1 MAILRRHFPG
11 RSASVLACAFVLSAC
26 VSSQN
31 HGPFTYDPALI
42 DGTTLFGRDVPAAE
56 PISLLDLSPEMEDFL
71 APRITSPALGYTRFR
86 RLLRELIDG
95 GHFAN
100 MYVASGT
107 YTAAETFH
115 KGSGNCLGYTNMF
128 IALARGAG
136 LKARFQLV
144 DTHPIWDV
152 TQGYLI
158 RNNHINVVI
167 EDVALPGM
175 RDSHITIDFN
185 LVQPDPDDS
194 EYQLVS
200 DDFAAALYYAN
211 IAVDHLRENDLE
223 RSFAYMKR
231 AILTDAQN
239 PIAWNNLAILYSRYG
254 HPEVAEAVY
263 RTALRIKRNDKSAL
277 SGLVVALEA
286 QGRMEEALEVSR
298 RVRYYQLRN
307 PYYHY
312 ALAEQAFRNEDYA
325 LAMVSIEEAIDL
337 RGKDARFFA
346 LRAETASILG
356 DADLAARSARLAAK
370 YADRGSDRQTRD
382 QGISPQYY

>member
-1 MAILRRHFPG
+1 
-11 RSASVLACAFVLSAC
+11 
-26 VSSQN
+26 
-31 HGPFTYDPALI
+31 
-42 DGTTLFGRDVPAAE
+42 
-56 PISLLDLSPEMEDFL
+56 
-71 APRITSPALGYTRFR
+71 
-86 RLLRELIDG
+86 
-95 GHFAN
+95 
-100 MYVASGT
+100 
-107 YTAAETFH
+107 
-115 KGSGNCLGYTNMF
+115 
-128 IALARGAG
+128 
-136 LKARFQLV
+136 
-144 DTHPIWDV
+144 
-152 TQGYLI
+152 
-158 RNNHINVVI
+158 
-167 EDVALPGM
+167 
-175 RDSHITIDFN
+175 
-185 LVQPDPDDS
+185 
-194 EYQLVS
+194 
-200 DDFAAALYYAN
+200 
-211 IAVDHLRENDLE
+211 
-223 RSFAYMKR
+223 MKR